1 MLRKFLD
8 YQLSFFEE
16 GSRLHRLRPLV
27 SAADTFCYEV
37 PENTRRGPHIRD
49 AVDLKRWM
57 VLVVIALLPCV
68 LMAIWNSGLL
78 SYVYGS
84 GDYQLMDRYLA
95 ASSSFSTYFE
105 FAFEGTRW
113 LTILGLGLKAFL
125 PIVLI
130 SYLVGGLWEG
140 IFAIMRGHEISE
152 GFLVTGILYALIL
165 PSTLP
170 YWMCAIGVTAGVV
183 IGKELFGGTGMNIL
197 NPALT
202 CRVFLFFTFPGR
214 MTGEI
219 WVGTNPMAVS
229 TSLKQMNEAAGRSG
243 TDGYTQ
249 ASYLAQLNVGPEIKR
264 VQVDA
269 IATNNVGL
277 DVPTINVIETQFSKW
292 QVAADQKSAVLG
304 QLTADQ
310 MKGFVTLGVDQGGLG
325 LSSDSYDAAYH
336 LAGLKYGLGT
346 ATDGNFFF
354 GNQIG
359 SMGETSVFF
368 CLLGAL
374 FLIITGVGAW
384 RTMVAMGIGAYIT
397 ALFFELGS
405 QWFGPDG
412 GAWNPAKFDLA
423 AYKHLLLGG
432 LMFGIVFMATDP
444 VSSPQLNRAKWIYGF
459 VAGAIAILIRI
470 INPAYPEGVMLG
482 ILFANVFAPIFDYY
496 SVRGY
501 RRLKQHVRA

>member
-1 MLRKFLD
+1 MLRKLLD
-8 YQLSFFEE
+8 YQLSFFDE
-16 GSRLHRLRPLV
+16 GKRLHRLRPLV
-27 SAADTFCYEV
+27 SAVDTFCYEV
-37 PENTRRGPHIRD
+37 PENTHRGPHIRD

-57 VLVVIALLPCV
+57 VIVVIALIPCI

-84 GDYQLMDRYLA
+84 GDYHLMDAYLT
-95 ASSSFSTYFE
+95 ASSSLSSYFD
-105 FAFEGTRW
+105 FAFKDGRW
-113 LTILGLGLKAFL
+113 LKILGYGCVAFL
-125 PIVLI
+125 PIVII
-130 SYLVGGLWEG
+130 SYAVGGLWEG
-140 IFAIMRGHEISE
+140 IFAVMRGHEISE

-170 YWMCAIGVTAGVV
+170 YWMCVIGVTAGVV

-214 MTGEI
+214 ITGEV
-219 WVGTNPMAVS
+219 WVGTNITKVAD
-229 TSLKQMNEAAGRSG
+229 SLKEMNTTANLSAP
-243 TDGYTQ
+243 DGYTQ
-249 ASYLAQLNVGPEIKR
+249 ASWLAKLNVGADIKR

-277 DVPTINVIETQFSKW
+277 DVPTIDVIETQFAKW
-292 QVAADQKSAVLG
+292 KVAASQSDAVLG
-304 QLTADQ
+304 HLSADQ
-310 MKGFVTLGVDQGGLG
+310 LKQFVTYGVDQGGLG
-325 LSSDSYDAAYH
+325 LASDSYNAAYD
-336 LAGLKYGLGT
+336 LAGLKYGLGM

-359 SMGETSVFF
+359 SMGETSTLF
-368 CLLGAL
+368 CLLGAIL
-374 FLIITGVGAW
+374 LIITGVGAW
-384 RTMVAMGIGAYIT
+384 RTMVAMGLGAYLT
-397 ALFFELGS
+397 ALLFQMGS
-405 QWFGPDG
+405 HWFGPDG

-432 LMFGIVFMATDP
+432 LMFGLVFMATDP
-444 VSSPQLNRAKWIYGF
+444 VSSPQLSRAKWIYGGL
-459 VAGAIAILIRI
+459 AGMITILIRL

-496 SVRGY
+496 TVRGY
-501 RRLKQHVRA
+501 RRVKQYVRA